1 MPSRPFA
8 LGALL
13 VLLAG
18 RAQAQGSKPSPWT
31 GGVRAAT
38 AQLTDSTSLGA
49 LSGVIEYRALGWLR
63 FGAAPTL
70 VRSTAGST
78 TTSGFGDLP
87 LALEASKQWGAP
99 FRPELGASVIV
110 TLPTGRA
117 ACGLGNGQAS
127 VGMNLGVGIAPAEA
141 VHLSADASRSFAG
154 AITLSSL
161 DQPDATWFDLDGD
174 WDVAPRW
181 TLSLSVGGE
190 VGGAD
195 TTTADREMG
204 GGLSYAVRGP
214 LDDVVDEPGNGS
226 DHRRSR
232 CGIPGT

>member
-154 AITLSSL
+154 AITLSSSTSRTR
-161 DQPDATWFDLDGD
+161 PGSTWTGTGT
-174 WDVAPRW
+174 W
-181 TLSLSVGGE
+181 
-190 VGGAD
+190 
-195 TTTADREMG
+195 
-204 GGLSYAVRGP
+204 
-214 LDDVVDEPGNGS
+214 
-226 DHRRSR
+226 HRAGR
-232 CGIPGT
+232 